1 VGLALVIPIPSYAGG
16 ITRTHIDDYFEVA
29 QQARRSM
36 GVASY
41 KTAWIMCNTICVPL
55 GNVECKKLVISVET
69 DETYGRAAHS

>member
-1 VGLALVIPIPSYAGG
+1 
-16 ITRTHIDDYFEVA
+16 
-29 QQARRSM
+29 M

-41 KTAWIMCNTICVPL
+41 KTAWIMCKTICVPL